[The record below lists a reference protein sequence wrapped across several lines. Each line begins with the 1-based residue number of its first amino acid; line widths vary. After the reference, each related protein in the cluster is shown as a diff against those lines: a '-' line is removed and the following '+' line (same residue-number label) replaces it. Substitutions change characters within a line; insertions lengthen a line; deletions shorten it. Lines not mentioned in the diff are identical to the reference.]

1 MVAQGRVFTL
11 SLEPIKRE
19 LAERWATKADMV
31 WESAERA
38 LIKRMPPPDIFLR
51 LNETTILAAI
61 ISTESYQG
69 QVLCADVMR
78 TLLAYFLGRSAEND
92 IEISRVSELS
102 DSGIRCETIDL
113 SAPPPPLV
121 VSAPSTPPE
130 RWTPPLAGRRMLCPF
145 TSERGALI
153 PLSFDIVPVWRLDL
167 GVISA
172 YAIRRRLPDAPGS
185 YSDEDRQQIANRL
198 IDLLVPLLEEYRGN
212 GGVFALMIQGT
223 YSTLS
228 MRRPR
233 SALIERCTTVLD
245 VMRSAVVMELA
256 GFDVGVPEGRLA
268 ETASMLKP
276 FFSRL
281 AATVSDSA
289 EAQMAMRE
297 HAFQGLTIDASTV
310 AAPRL
315 VPLIKAMRQRT
326 SIVVVHGLPRGI
338 NEDRL
343 RALGVSHVT
352 FNEEMRPMEAGF
364 TPGASVPVSAPREAR
379 PAAG

>member
-19 LAERWATKADMV
+19 LADRWAAKADMV

-61 ISTESYQG
+61 ISTDSYQG

-92 IEISRVSELS
+92 IEISRVSDLS

-113 SAPPPPLV
+113 SAPPPPQV
-121 VSAPSTPPE
+121 VSAPSVPPE
-130 RWTPPLAGRRMLCPF
+130 RWVPPLAGRRMLCPF

-167 GVISA
+167 GIISA
-172 YAIRRRLPDAPGS
+172 YAIRRRLPDAPES
-185 YSDEDRQQIANRL
+185 YGDEDRQQIANRL
-198 IDLLVPLLEEYRGN
+198 IDLLVPLLEEYREN
-212 GGVFALMIQGT
+212 RGVFALMIQGA

-256 GFDVGVPEGRLA
+256 GFDIGVPEGRLA

-281 AATVSDSA
+281 AATVSASA

-297 HAFQGLTIDASTV
+297 HAFQGLTIDASEV
-310 AAPRL
+310 AGPRL

-343 RALGVSHVT
+343 RALGVSHVS

-364 TPGASVPVSAPREAR
+364 KPGASAPVSAPREAR

>member
-1 MVAQGRVFTL
+1 VVAQGRVFTL

>member
-19 LAERWATKADMV
+19 LAERWAAKVDMV

-245 VMRSAVVMELA
+245 VMRSAVVRELA

>member
-1 MVAQGRVFTL
+1 
-11 SLEPIKRE
+11 
-19 LAERWATKADMV
+19 
-31 WESAERA
+31 
-38 LIKRMPPPDIFLR
+38 
-51 LNETTILAAI
+51 
-61 ISTESYQG
+61 
-69 QVLCADVMR
+69 
-78 TLLAYFLGRSAEND
+78 
-92 IEISRVSELS
+92 
-102 DSGIRCETIDL
+102 
-113 SAPPPPLV
+113 
-121 VSAPSTPPE
+121 
-130 RWTPPLAGRRMLCPF
+130 
-145 TSERGALI
+145 
-153 PLSFDIVPVWRLDL
+153 
-167 GVISA
+167 
-172 YAIRRRLPDAPGS
+172 
-185 YSDEDRQQIANRL
+185 
-198 IDLLVPLLEEYRGN
+198 
-212 GGVFALMIQGT
+212 
-223 YSTLS
+223 
-228 MRRPR
+228 
-233 SALIERCTTVLD
+233 
-245 VMRSAVVMELA
+245 MRSAVVMELA